1 MAEQNMLELL
11 AADKAEAS
19 RAQLVGAHGHGPKP
33 SVEALETT
41 GTPGKPAGSR
51 ADRATSFNLDDFKLP
66 TGREEEW
73 RFTPIREF
81 APLFTTE
88 HNSDAITMDVALA
101 PEVRGEVVEASDPRL
116 GHAGKPADRAA
127 AAAWNAAGQ
136 AVVVTLPAGAVA
148 SELTSLTMRAAERQ
162 PAAVKVLIDAE
173 AGSSGIVLLDHQGN
187 GIVNET
193 VEIQVGEGADLTVVS
208 VQDWET
214 GAADERGRLVDAGA
228 IHAASHRAVLAKD
241 AKLKHVVV
249 TLGGQAVR
257 LTPDVAFSDTGGE
270 ATLLGTYFTDAG
282 QHQEHR
288 LFVDHGQPAC
298 TSRVTYKGALQGQ
311 GAHAVWVGDVL
322 IQADAFDTDT
332 YELNRNLVLT
342 DGARADSVPNLEI
355 ENGEIIGAGH
365 ASATGR
371 FDDLQLFYL
380 MARGIPEIEARRLVV
395 RGFFAELINEI
406 GIPEV
411 QERLMESIEREL
423 AQNAN

>member
-1 MAEQNMLELL
+1 MAVFSE
-11 AADKAEAS
+11 
-19 RAQLVGAHGHGPKP
+19 
-33 SVEALETT
+33 
-41 GTPGKPAGSR
+41 KPAGSR
-51 ADRATSFNLDDFKLP
+51 ADRATSFSLADFAVP

-73 RFTPIREF
+73 RFTPVREF
-81 APLFTTE
+81 APLFETN
-88 HNSDAITMDVALA
+88 HDSDAVVMDVSLA
-101 PEVRGEVVEASDPRL
+101 PEVRGEVVAATDPRL
-116 GHAGKPADRAA
+116 GKAGKPADRTA
-127 AAAWNAAGQ
+127 AAAWEAAGQ
-136 AVVVTLPAGAVA
+136 AVVITIPAGQTA
-148 SELTSLTMRAAERQ
+148 SELTSLTVKAAKRE
-162 PAAVKVLIDAE
+162 PAAVKILVAAE
-173 AGSSGIVLLDHQGN
+173 PGSTGIVMLDHQGN

-193 VEIQVGEGADLTVVS
+193 VEIQVGAGANLTVVT

-214 GAADERGRLVDAGA
+214 GTVDANGRLGDSGA

-241 AKLKHVVV
+241 ATFKHVVV

-257 LTPDVAFSDTGGE
+257 ITPDVAFSDTGGN
-270 ATLLGTYFTDAG
+270 ATLLGTYFADAG

-288 LFVDHGQPAC
+288 LFVDHGQPSC

-322 IQADAFDTDT
+322 IQANAFDTDT

-411 QERLMESIEREL
+411 QERLMASIEREL
-423 AQNAN
+423 TLTAN